1 MSEAPT
7 LKLIKPCKC
16 SGSAA
21 YVHLN
26 CLNKWRETSR
36 KANQHCSVCNY
47 GYVVKKSEISELL
60 LSERTVLVCAII
72 VYLSSV
78 VFLGI
83 VLQYVL
89 RLVSNV
95 DIVDLT
101 LFHMDLGLR
110 WRYFRLSAADRSELI
125 RSLYDRFEFI
135 AIYDLLL
142 CNETAYD
149 IMNTLIVGQLALC
162 VIGAVHSVTA
172 DLIVILREG
181 RRVPTTQSLFLF
193 AAVAVNKVFALRVWV
208 PVHGQYVSSKVPHV
222 LKRSNLNSYNRFC
235 AHHSFTATLV
245 AFNFYVCLA
254 CRLVCITCGYLL
266 SFPLVPS
273 PLFSSHLL

>member
-60 LSERTVLVCAII
+60 LSERTVLVCTII
-72 VYLSSV
+72 VYLTSV
-78 VFLGI
+78 IFLGI

-89 RLVSNV
+89 RFVSNV

-142 CNETAYD
+142 CNETAYN

-162 VIGAVHSVTA
+162 VVGAVHSVTA
-172 DLIVILREG
+172 DLLVILREG

-208 PVHGQYVSSKVPHV
+208 PVHGQYVSIKVTLPALLYHCD
-222 LKRSNLNSYNRFC
+222 LNSYNRLC
-235 AHHSFTATLV
+235 ARHSFVVYEVT
-245 AFNFYVCLA
+245 FNSYVCWA
-254 CRLVCITCGYLL
+254 CRIMCVMYGFNVCNVRLQC
-266 SFPLVPS
+266 V
-273 PLFSSHLL
+273 